1 MWTRLL
7 TSHPWR
13 SGSIGVLLLVCVMAT
28 YIFWPAETT
37 TPLGRREFLRSEL
50 DLRDGI
56 LHVKGEDTPFNGSL
70 IENYD
75 KDSRKLEISIQ
86 NGNAH
91 GLSRGW
97 FEDGQLETEEHFV
110 EGVSHGIRTRW
121 YPNGKKKS
129 ETGIVDGQ
137 VSGLYVEWHDNGKKS
152 AEATMVEGQPHGL
165 VESFYPT
172 GRLKSR
178 VQLEHGVPVEKEY
191 FEDTGPIAQVNKP
204 ATTTA
209 P

>member
-13 SGSIGVLLLVCVMAT
+13 TGVIGVLLLVSVVAT
-28 YIFWPAETT
+28 IVFRPTETT
-37 TPLGRREFLRSEL
+37 RPVVQRECLRSEL

-86 NGNAH
+86 NGKAH

-110 EGVSHGIRTRW
+110 HGASHGIRTRW

-129 ETGIVDGQ
+129 ETTIADGQ
-137 VSGLYVEWHDNGKKS
+137 VSGLYIEWHDNGKES

-165 VESFYPT
+165 VESWYPT

-178 VQLEHGVPVEKEY
+178 VQLDHGVPVEKEF

-204 ATTTA
+204 ATKAA